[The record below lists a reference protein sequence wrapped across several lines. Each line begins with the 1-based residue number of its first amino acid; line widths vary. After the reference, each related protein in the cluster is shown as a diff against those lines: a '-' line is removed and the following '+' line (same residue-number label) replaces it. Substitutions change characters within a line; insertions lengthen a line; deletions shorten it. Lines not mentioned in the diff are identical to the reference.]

1 MLWLNKR
8 NWEESEISFLFLS
21 SVIYM
26 KREFWKN
33 NKNKEKQQQQQKN
46 TQTQEVCDQVS

>member
-1 MLWLNKR
+1 
-8 NWEESEISFLFLS
+8 
-21 SVIYM
+21 M